1 MPDSEVPDSVDNLE
15 ADFSF
20 EDTQQEQGPQEI
32 TVEGMGKAFAKLID
46 FGYIDH
52 YRKKNAARQRNAD
65 DGEAEISPDQMA
77 EIFRDRFISPDFG
90 DLDGDDVR
98 AMRPLLPAR
107 LLESLMGDGIDV
119 TSNADG
125 SVSVS
130 EADEQAGN

>member
-1 MPDSEVPDSVDNLE
+1 MPDSDVPAEVDNLE

-20 EDTQQEQGPQEI
+20 EDTQQEQGPQEVQ
-32 TVEGMGKAFAKLID
+32 VEDMGKAVAELID

-65 DGEAEISPDQMA
+65 DGEAEITPGQMA
-77 EIFRDRFISPDFG
+77 EIFAERYISPDFS

-98 AMRPLLPAR
+98 SMRPLLPAR
-107 LLESLMGDGIDV
+107 LLEALMGDGIDV

>member
-1 MPDSEVPDSVDNLE
+1 MVDSDVPAEVDNLE

-20 EDTQQEQGPQEI
+20 EDTQQEQGAQEVA
-32 TVEGMGKAFAKLID
+32 VEGMGQAVAELID

-52 YRKKNAARQRNAD
+52 YRKKNQARQRNAD
-65 DGEAEISPDQMA
+65 DGEAEITPDQMA
-77 EIFRDRFISPDFG
+77 EIFADRYISPDFSG
-90 DLDGDDVR
+90 LDGDDVR

-107 LLESLMGDGIDV
+107 LLEALMGEGIDV